1 MRRCIAIVTGSLAA
15 CGQAP
20 APTPA
25 PSSMSVPTQVPA
37 PSHASAKQP
46 EHPAGDLFGEW
57 QVASLQSP
65 LLDASDPALGD
76 PHQVAMLFGVRGI
89 EAASQCMPYLFE
101 HRRVGEQIKIVGKAW
116 PEPVC
121 MRMPLPYEEL
131 FGGIVQG
138 ATRATQT
145 ALGHVR
151 LAGSAGMVT
160 LRRPEDGRMPN
171 PFGNSPAPG
180 SRLLWGHFRVVE
192 VGGVKPSVQEPM
204 DVAVARWWIE
214 ARSGCLP
221 FRWKVV
227 RVDVNLTLN
236 ADWPDGVCER
246 AQSPAE
252 QALERVMPG
261 VRRFDWIAPY
271 RVRLSGPAGSVT
283 LVRVRAGGQPAV

>member
-1 MRRCIAIVTGSLAA
+1 MKRCIAIVTGILAA

-20 APTPA
+20 APAPA
-25 PSSMSVPTQVPA
+25 PTSMSIPSQVPA
-37 PSHASAKQP
+37 PSRASPTPP
-46 EHPAGDLFGEW
+46 ERPAGDLFGEW

-65 LLDASDPALGD
+65 RLDASAEAPGD
-76 PHQVAMLFGVRGI
+76 PRQVAVLFGVRGI

-101 HRRVGEQIKIVGKAW
+101 HRRIGERIEIIGKPW

-121 MRMPLPYEEL
+121 MRMRLPYEEV
-131 FGGIVQG
+131 FGGLVQDVTHANQAASG
-138 ATRATQT
+138 D
-145 ALGHVR
+145 VR
-151 LAGSAGMVT
+151 LSGPAGTVT
-160 LRRPEDGRMPN
+160 LSRPEGGTISN
-171 PFGNSPAPG
+171 PFGDTPAPG

-227 RVDVNLTLN
+227 RVDANLTLN